1 MAAFAKYLWWA
12 EGLMQFDPKYLEDM
26 SGGDD
31 EFVRDIISTFLET
44 AVELVD
50 GIHAAAQD
58 SSVDKAIYVSHT
70 LKGSARSVGA
80 LALGDVC
87 EELERLAK
95 SHDMVSFQRLA
106 PNVDQVFAGLERE
119 LNAALQAKAA

>member
-1 MAAFAKYLWWA
+1 
-12 EGLMQFDPKYLEDM
+12 M

-44 AVELVD
+44 AGDLVD
-50 GIHAAAQD
+50 GIQFAAEHTNNE
-58 SSVDKAIYVSHT
+58 KAIYASHT

-80 LALGDVC
+80 MPLGDVC

-95 SHDMVSFQRLA
+95 AGDMSSFKRAA
-106 PNVDQVFAGLERE
+106 PNAKTVFGDLQSE
-119 LNAALQAKAA
+119 LDVFLQPKAA